1 MGKVIFINER
11 VEINMDN
18 IKFQVDS
25 IIEEYTDGSL
35 PIDPVVI
42 AKKVGIPISQVNFKS
57 VKGSVV
63 LGGIKKN
70 KENISIYINAN
81 DSMARKRFTIAHELG
96 HYFLN
101 HINNKGEFVDLHR
114 DVLAVK
120 SKEEQEANEF
130 AGCLLMPE
138 KKLVEKFDQ
147 LRKLNFG
154 TGIIEMELSRIF
166 KVSQSA
172 MNVRLKRLNLK

>member
-18 IKFQVDS
+18 IRFQVDS

-57 VKGSVV
+57 VKGSAV

-70 KENISIYINAN
+70 KENRGRLLPEAGPKMRVISSPSISTRGVVILIF
-81 DSMARKRFTIAHELG
+81 SMVLDLLEL
-96 HYFLN
+96 F
-101 HINNKGEFVDLHR
+101 
-114 DVLAVK
+114 
-120 SKEEQEANEF
+120 
-130 AGCLLMPE
+130 
-138 KKLVEKFDQ
+138 
-147 LRKLNFG
+147 
-154 TGIIEMELSRIF
+154 
-166 KVSQSA
+166 
-172 MNVRLKRLNLK
+172 